1 MSRFSMLFILVVAAT
16 TAVPACQPA
25 GEPDAPAVEEIDGMS
40 DSPEAGIEA
49 MTSAFEEAWGAGDAA
64 AIGSHFTV
72 DADFSG
78 PDGSLVM
85 GSEAIAAR
93 YAELLAGIYLGS
105 TMEIRTNSIRWL
117 NEDTAL
123 LTGTWVNANMP
134 EGSEIP
140 TEGLYTDV
148 VVRSGDVW
156 KIASLRA
163 WYPIAA
169 PGTN

>member
-1 MSRFSMLFILVVAAT
+1 MI
-16 TAVPACQPA
+16 
-25 GEPDAPAVEEIDGMS
+25 
-40 DSPEAGIEA
+40 
-49 MTSAFEEAWGAGDAA
+49 SAFEEAWNAGDAA

-85 GSEAIAAR
+85 GSEAIAAN

-105 TMEIRTNSIRWL
+105 TIDIETGSIRWL
-117 NEDTAL
+117 NDDTAL
-123 LTGTWVNANMP
+123 ITGTWANAGMP

-156 KIASLRA
+156 KITSLRA

-169 PGTN
+169 PGTS

>member
-1 MSRFSMLFILVVAAT
+1 
-16 TAVPACQPA
+16 
-25 GEPDAPAVEEIDGMS
+25 
-40 DSPEAGIEA
+40 
-49 MTSAFEEAWGAGDAA
+49 MTNAFEEAWAAGDAA

-105 TMEIRTNSIRWL
+105 TIDIETDSIRWL
-117 NEDTAL
+117 NDDTAL
-123 LTGTWVNANMP
+123 LTGTWTNAGMP

-140 TEGLYTDV
+140 TAGLYTDI

-156 KIASLRA
+156 KITSLRA

-169 PGTN
+169 PATS